1 MAEAKPPKP
10 AKKGESL
17 EIRLSH
23 ATKQAFM
30 TRCRQ
35 QGHSASAVVRRFIED
50 YLAAQGIVRLPQRS
64 ETRMASLRKGAHLA
78 SATTAG
84 LIAVGA
90 LTLASVTSSSAW
102 PDLRATF
109 AELDGNAD
117 GSISPEE
124 FLSRS
129 KLDVFV
135 KRPNAEMAPSDRTFM
150 LPIDGP
156 PPDTKAL
163 GTAFKV
169 FPAPAERLEAE
180 FKASDGDGSGGIT
193 FAEFKARHESV
204 ARLAF
209 ASLDQ
214 NANGMIE
221 RAEYEAATIG
231 HEHVRRIF
239 TSLDANHDGVVTAA
253 EFVKAE

>member
-1 MAEAKPPKP
+1 
-10 AKKGESL
+10 
-17 EIRLSH
+17 
-23 ATKQAFM
+23 
-30 TRCRQ
+30 
-35 QGHSASAVVRRFIED
+35 
-50 YLAAQGIVRLPQRS
+50 
-64 ETRMASLRKGAHLA
+64 
-78 SATTAG
+78 
-84 LIAVGA
+84 
-90 LTLASVTSSSAW
+90 
-102 PDLRATF
+102 
-109 AELDGNAD
+109 
-117 GSISPEE
+117 
-124 FLSRS
+124 
-129 KLDVFV
+129 
-135 KRPNAEMAPSDRTFM
+135 MAPSDRTFM